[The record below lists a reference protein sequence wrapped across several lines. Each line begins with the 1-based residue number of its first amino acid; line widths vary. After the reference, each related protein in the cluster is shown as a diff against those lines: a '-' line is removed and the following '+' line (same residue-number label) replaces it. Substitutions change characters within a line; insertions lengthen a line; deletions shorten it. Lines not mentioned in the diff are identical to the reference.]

1 MCFFVIC
8 YLANCFQSAFPWD
21 FADYIEFFMLEL
33 NCISNRAKNKRWL
46 FICQPLFPRFFSWT
60 SRFIFCRSAFVC
72 SPNFCC
78 LPKKL
83 SLLGNL
89 EDPFWYLPKK
99 FIHELIQ
106 IYCKMPISF
115 PDLSTIFLC
124 PLFLLQLF
132 NSQPWRMSQN
142 SFAIYFVWILVF
154 VTGIF

>member
-1 MCFFVIC
+1 MQNFRAYVCFKLTKVVVLIADDHGSRRSILTFCATVGFLLVTNIIFAPPAYKLLGSWFKAPASCVCFFVIC

-21 FADYIEFFMLEL
+21 SADYIEFFMLEL

-89 EDPFWYLPKK
+89 EDPF
-99 FIHELIQ
+99 
-106 IYCKMPISF
+106 
-115 PDLSTIFLC
+115 
-124 PLFLLQLF
+124 
-132 NSQPWRMSQN
+132 
-142 SFAIYFVWILVF
+142 
-154 VTGIF
+154 